1 MIRGVVNARRQPIIA
16 LTIRGPS
23 GQEVSVDALLD
34 TGHNGALMLPPEQ
47 VETLGLRFIRTDT
60 ANVADGRRV
69 PVPVYAARVVWD
81 GMERTTSVIAAGSQP
96 ILGMSLTLG
105 HKITVEMVDGGVVA
119 VERL

>member
-1 MIRGVVNARRQPIIA
+1 M
-16 LTIRGPS
+16 
-23 GQEVSVDALLD
+23 DALLD

-47 VETLGLRFIRTDT
+47 VGTLGLRFIRTDT

-81 GMERTTSVIAAGSQP
+81 GMERATSVIAAGSQP

-105 HKITVEMVDGGVVA
+105 HKITVEMVDGGAVA